1 MSFLHFIK
9 LLFRNLIW
17 LISIPVIL
25 AASVYFFT
33 RNEKKVYSSESIIYT
48 GIASGYS
55 LNGTNKADFYS
66 TSNAFDN
73 LISLIDSRETKEDVS
88 ISLLAEHL
96 QKTKS
101 NSEEIGY
108 EALGDLNNLIDEKTK
123 KKLKGATVEKT
134 KENIL
139 KMMNSSDDNLII
151 EIINSTNPYYSLKA
165 LNTIKANRIS
175 NSDLIKISYETND
188 PGICKRTLELLEHS
202 FMRKHRLL
210 KEGQTES
217 VVKYFEEET
226 EKAFAKLDS
235 SERLFLQF
243 NKQYDIINYY
253 EQTKAIAG
261 EKEDLYA
268 LNHSLE
274 MDKHA
279 SDVSLKKV
287 NSSIKNRVYQNIYNT
302 QILEERKELSKL
314 YTQITTLQLAGS
326 NATESQKHDLENYKA
341 QVADKEKNLKKSLES
356 LYKETNTVEGIPTKD
371 ILDEWL
377 KTTLTFE
384 QSKARLAVMDERK
397 KEFDQEY
404 KRYAPLGA
412 MLKKIERQIEVS
424 EEAYLELLHG
434 LSMARLNQQNAE
446 LTTKLNVVD
455 PPYLPVQ
462 ANRSKRMLQVA
473 LSFVVGFVMVLA
485 FILVNALINKTL
497 LEPQRAAK
505 LIDIPFL
512 GLFPLT
518 SESPRF
524 MKMSKLRLVQ
534 QLLSKIE
541 FSDNKVI
548 KIGLASTE
556 RGEGKSTIAE
566 IIKYELE
573 KLRYE
578 IEIIQWEPMN
588 SKDLESNNSA
598 QVIIY
603 ELPSFDSLIIKP
615 GTFPV
620 LDLTILLARANRVWT
635 RIDKEMLAIFRNT
648 TGTKPWLLL
657 NGVETDFAEE
667 YIGEVPKNR
676 NYFRRILKQ
685 IVKFQ
690 FGQRRKIK

>member
-1 MSFLHFIK
+1 MSFIHFIK
-9 LLFRNLIW
+9 LLYRNLIW
-17 LISIPVIL
+17 LVSIPVVL
-25 AASVYFFT
+25 AASVYYFT

-108 EALGDLNNLIDEKTK
+108 EAFGELQKLIEEKTR

-151 EIINSTNPYYSLKA
+151 EIINSSNPYYSLKA

-188 PGICKRTLELLEHS
+188 PGICRRTLELLEHS

-235 SERLFLQF
+235 SEKLFLQF

-268 LNHSLE
+268 LNHTLE

-287 NSSIKNRVYQNIYNT
+287 NSSIKNRVYQNLYNT

-314 YTQITTLQLAGS
+314 YTQITTLQLAGA
-326 NATESQKHDLENYKA
+326 NATESQKQELENFNA
-341 QVADKEKNLKKSLES
+341 QVKDKEKSLKRSLEN
-356 LYKETNTVEGIPTKD
+356 LYKETNTAEGIPTKE

-377 KTTLTFE
+377 KTTLSFE

-462 ANRSKRMLQVA
+462 PNKSKRMIQVA
-473 LSFVVGFVMVLA
+473 LSFIVGFVMVLA

-505 LIDIPFL
+505 LIDLPFL

-518 SESPRF
+518 TESPRF
-524 MKMSKLRLVQ
+524 LKMSKLRLVQ
-534 QLLSKIE
+534 QLLSKLE
-541 FSDNKVI
+541 LNNNKTI

-556 RGEGKSTIAE
+556 HGEGKTTMANMF
-566 IIKYELE
+566 KDELE
-573 KLRYE
+573 KLNYE
-578 IEIIQWEPMN
+578 VEVLAWNPLIDNQNEEPQT
-588 SKDLESNNSA
+588 A
-598 QVIIY
+598 HVTIF

-615 GTFPV
+615 GTFPS
-620 LDLTILLARANRVWT
+620 LDLTILIARANRVWT
-635 RIDKEMLAIFRNT
+635 RIDKEMLTIFRNT

-657 NGVETDFAEE
+657 NAVETDFAEE

-676 NYFRRILKQ
+676 NYFRRLLKQ
-685 IVKFQ
+685 LVKFQ